1 MGVWG
6 FLTEPSVAV
15 RSSHHRR
22 QSRLMSAVLVF
33 VVPTYVVMALLAA
46 LTRDIAVS
54 GADVVLG
61 ISAGLSSVVAYLLN
75 RTERYQRGA
84 LLLTVTALVGTTLVG
99 AREPDPMRASY
110 SLLMGLAAPLYAS
123 FLLSARV
130 TLVSAI
136 ATLTAITVVLLGHPA
151 ITPSM
156 AVVPVFFSAYVLS
169 LTVVSATMRERQV
182 GELERAAAL
191 LRTTLDA
198 SQDAAI
204 IVDTRGQVTEWSLV
218 AARLL
223 GVTPL
228 EALGKNLSSLMK
240 SPPSLEPGREA
251 RRVDFDAGRLDGTT
265 FACEGLVAPLPNG
278 RAAVFLRDVSYR
290 KQMEARL
297 MMTDRLETMGHMV
310 AGVAHEIN
318 NPLAYVSSNLN
329 FLSTV
334 IGEAGTEIDEVKR
347 VIEETTEGARRIQAI
362 VQDLRIFSRSGDF
375 EAIKPIQIEA
385 VIDSV
390 ITIAQPRLRDARVW
404 VKKDYNG
411 VDSVL
416 GIESRLAQV
425 FMNLIVNAAQAVS
438 ENSRR
443 EIIVSTRRL
452 DDKVIIGVRD
462 FGAGVP
468 DEIRSRLFSPF
479 FTTKPAGQGTGL
491 GLYVSQTI
499 VTGLKGELRI
509 SNPGEGALFEVV
521 LPAAS

>member
-1 MGVWG
+1 
-6 FLTEPSVAV
+6 
-15 RSSHHRR
+15 
-22 QSRLMSAVLVF
+22 MSAVLVF
-33 VVPTYVVMALLAA
+33 VVPVYGVMAVLAG

-54 GADVVLG
+54 GADVVMG
-61 ISAGLSSVVAYLLN
+61 IAAGVSGVVAYFLN

-84 LLLTVTALVGTTLVG
+84 LLLTVTAIVGTTLIG
-99 AREPDPMRASY
+99 AREPDPMRAIY
-110 SLLMGLAAPLYAS
+110 SLLIGLTAPLYAS
-123 FLLSARV
+123 FLLSVRV

-136 ATLTAITVVLLGHPA
+136 AAFMAIIGVVLSHPA
-151 ITPSM
+151 ITPGM
-156 AVVPVFFSAYVLS
+156 AVIPVFFSAYVLS

-204 IVDTRGQVTEWSLV
+204 IVNTRGQVTEWSLV

-223 GVTPL
+223 GVTQL
-228 EALGKNLSSLMK
+228 EALGKDLSGLMK
-240 SPPSLEPGREA
+240 SPPSLQPGREP
-251 RRVDFDAGRLDGTT
+251 RRVEFDAVRLDGTT
-265 FACEGLVAPLPNG
+265 FVCEGLVAPLPHG

-318 NPLAYVSSNLN
+318 NPLAYVSANLN

-334 IGEAGTEIDEVKR
+334 IGEVGTEVDEVKR
-347 VIEETTEGARRIQAI
+347 VIEETTEGAKRIQAI

-375 EAIKPIQIEA
+375 EAVRPIQIEA

-390 ITIAQPRLRDARVW
+390 ITIAKPRLRDARVS
-404 VKKDYNG
+404 VMKDYSG

-425 FMNLIVNAAQAVS
+425 FMNLIINAAQAVT

-452 DDKVIIGVRD
+452 EDKVIIGVRD
-462 FGAGVP
+462 FGPGIP
-468 DEIRSRLFSPF
+468 DEIRPRLFSPF

-499 VTGLKGELRI
+499 VTGLKGELRV